1 MQVWAMWGPLLHLGF
16 YNSSQTLR
24 TFFWKSLKLLAPRIM
39 LLLPFVTLAA
49 GEGAVTAL
57 AEHAAHHWTQ
67 LHSLRLRHTRLGDA
81 EVMVLQQRVAQEWP
95 GVAEAMRF

>member
-1 MQVWAMWGPLLHLGF
+1 M
-16 YNSSQTLR
+16 
-24 TFFWKSLKLLAPRIM
+24 
-39 LLLPFVTLAA
+39 
-49 GEGAVTAL
+49 TAL
-57 AEHAAHHWTQ
+57 AEHAARHWTQ